1 MNSKGCLTKT
11 KASHEFVQCHFS
23 PCGEYL
29 HIASLESQ
37 IEPVTIKELKKG
49 TNPSTLLS
57 AFISTHRLS
66 IRKTTRSPPLLIHRV
81 KISLGKHSS
90 MKMPIQI
97 TWSAEHAFISSSS
110 ESNKLS
116 LFRIELF
123 APPKGEKKDLVCV
136 PKESLVLP
144 KSAQS
149 AVVHYFPPRPQD
161 TRALISIGSSADK
174 ENDAKSDNK
183 ASKDEKAVDNEK
195 AKDEKEGN
203 HLAKEKKSE
212 PDPTNNL
219 ERKGAIPQDE
229 NVQIAKPK
237 EDNSK
242 KETAKDKPEP
252 TKTFHPPLIIY
263 LNIDT
268 DLGGWIPSDAME
280 EIKSD
285 TARGSLEQKMDK
297 FIEDDCCC

>member
-1 MNSKGCLTKT
+1 M
-11 KASHEFVQCHFS
+11 
-23 PCGEYL
+23 
-29 HIASLESQ
+29 
-37 IEPVTIKELKKG
+37 EPVTKKELKKG
-49 TNPSTLLS
+49 TTPSTLLS

-90 MKMPIQI
+90 MEIPIQI

-174 ENDAKSDNK
+174 KEDQTKSDDK
-183 ASKDEKAVDNEK
+183 ANKDEKAEDNET
-195 AKDEKEGN
+195 AKDENVGN
-203 HLAKEKKSE
+203 DPAKEKKSE
-212 PDPTNNL
+212 PDPTNTL
-219 ERKGAIPQDE
+219 QQKDAIPQDE
-229 NVQIAKPK
+229 NAQITKPK
-237 EDNSK
+237 DDDSK
-242 KETAKDKPEP
+242 QVTAKDKPEP

-263 LNIDT
+263 LNVDT
-268 DLGGWIPSDAME
+268 DLGGWVLSDAIE
-280 EIKSD
+280 EIKSH